1 MGKGRRWWE
10 QRGPHPCPRN
20 ACIKRGP
27 GLPLNSPIHS
37 TSVHPVHLICVHC
50 VAFPWRGL
58 FSPLL
63 WIGGPSFFSSLSQ
76 RKVMQWGCSSPL
88 LLCSWR
94 PAWVRAWTL
103 VCCPAPGEM
112 PPPLAVT
119 DAPPPGRVRTR
130 RTVPPVACR
139 NYTLRSDLV
148 MIDRWCRGG
157 HAEFF
162 RPVL

>member
-1 MGKGRRWWE
+1 
-10 QRGPHPCPRN
+10 
-20 ACIKRGP
+20 
-27 GLPLNSPIHS
+27 
-37 TSVHPVHLICVHC
+37 
-50 VAFPWRGL
+50 
-58 FSPLL
+58 
-63 WIGGPSFFSSLSQ
+63 
-76 RKVMQWGCSSPL
+76 MQWGCSRPL

-103 VCCPAPGEM
+103 LCCPAPGEM

-119 DAPPPGRVRTR
+119 DAPPPARVRTR

-157 HAEFF
+157 HAQFF
-162 RPVL
+162 SPGSLNLPPLCRRGEVLPLHAVAFLPCSYSQNKQTKKYGFFTALVPGDS